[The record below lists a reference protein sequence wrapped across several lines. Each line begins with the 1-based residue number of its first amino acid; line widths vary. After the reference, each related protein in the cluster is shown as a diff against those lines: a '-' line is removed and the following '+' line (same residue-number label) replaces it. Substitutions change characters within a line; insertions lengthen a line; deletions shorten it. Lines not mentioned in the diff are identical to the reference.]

1 MSVKDNENII
11 KEQKVIE
18 DASNDTKIETNQDYA
33 SVIKNGVEVI
43 DVKVVPKIGIPTNS
57 KTWDKIS

>member
-18 DASNDTKIETNQDYA
+18 DASNDTKIEANQDYA